1 MRPLQR
7 PRLRSLP
14 NAKGAS
20 FIISE
25 YTLSSQTGNIRQQG
39 VYVLVTGGPAGAEP
53 HGSVLGVRL
62 GGQGHGVLLAQG
74 IVPAVGQDGE
84 LLVGGGIIVLTFSET
99 EPAFKSIALSI
110 ELIRNPLSF

>member
-39 VYVLVTGGPAGAEP
+39 IYVLVTGGPAGAEP

-62 GGQGHGVLLAQG
+62 GGQGHGVLLAQD
-74 IVPAVGQDGE
+74 IVC
-84 LLVGGGIIVLTFSET
+84 LLYTSD
-99 EPAFKSIALSI
+99 AADD
-110 ELIRNPLSF
+110 R